1 MKMFRRISALAL
13 AVVMI
18 CLLSASAFAAT
29 TFEDN
34 MYCGNNEELA
44 VDAEIARYYTS
55 GEINH
60 LTNDLAENYSRIDMT
75 CTYYLDIYGTRATFL
90 DNNVTYGE
98 FCCSVTKVIDQ
109 SCFAMISAT
118 YTFEAQV
125 SAQSG
130 TQYYGPVTAT
140 VEF

>member
-55 GEINH
+55 ATIDH
-60 LTNDLAENYSRIDMT
+60 LTYDSADNYSSI
-75 CTYYLDIYGTRATFL
+75 A
-90 DNNVTYGE
+90 VTYSYYQDVNG
-98 FCCSVTKVIDQ
+98 TKVTLSGSTTANSEY
-109 SCFAMISAT
+109 SCSMTKEISQNYFAMISAT
-118 YTFEAQV
+118 YTF
-125 SAQSG
+125 
-130 TQYYGPVTAT
+130 
-140 VEF
+140 

>member
-55 GEINH
+55 ATIDH
-60 LTNDLAENYSRIDMT
+60 LTYDSADNYSSI
-75 CTYYLDIYGTRATFL
+75 A
-90 DNNVTYGE
+90 VTYSYYQDVNG
-98 FCCSVTKVIDQ
+98 TKVTLSGSTTANSEY
-109 SCFAMISAT
+109 SCSMTKEISQNYFAMISAT